1 MTGVAADTASLAML
15 GAAEL
20 MEWSFLVATAHGAV
34 VYERSALHL
43 LRRAWINID
52 VVWAGSL
59 VLTAAAVLTL

>member
-1 MTGVAADTASLAML
+1 ML

-20 MEWSFLVATAHGAV
+20 MEWSYLVATAHGAV

>member
-1 MTGVAADTASLAML
+1 ML

-43 LRRAWINID
+43 LRRWINVD